1 MSLHLIDPKTVPKDG
16 FTYIEPSTGRQFG
29 GMFSFSSVVALV
41 VAYRKGNNLPRSS
54 SLEANEDVD
63 AYMCRRNPDLCYDPA
78 GAVASYLSKSGG
90 GGCSTCG
97 IRIT

>member
-1 MSLHLIDPKTVPKDG
+1 MPLHLKDPKTVPGIG

-29 GMFSFSSVVALV
+29 GMFSFSYVVGLV

-54 SLEANEDVD
+54 PQEVSEDVD
-63 AYMCRRNPDLCYDPA
+63 SYMCRRDPSLCYDPA
-78 GAVASYLSKSGG
+78 GAVATYLSKSGG

-97 IRIT
+97 IVTT